1 MITIIIWI
9 IVLAVLGLGLLL
21 LVLFFPR
28 LAGPGSIWLW
38 VKYLGVI
45 GGVPI
50 AIGIYLAEWYY
61 VASQPSLLWF
71 LLLML
76 WHIVL
81 TVLIWVRQKRPGSV
95 RITAFMALWLGL
107 GSLGLI
113 LQVVLVADDGSALGI
128 ATYVLALLGAIVLWW
143 RIGPWLWGEL
153 KEKQVPA
160 PSPLPRWNPEKG
172 FSGQIFGDSANFI
185 AVAAG
190 IGSFN
195 ILSFNRG
202 LWLLGLLS
210 GFLALAVGL
219 SLHYRWIAGMG
230 PARGKKYGEDP
241 ADRWITISS
250 ALVGMTTILA
260 GLVPKQE
267 TVGLIWPYVGWA
279 SASIL
284 TAVGVFWAWRCLRRF
299 RTAVRIGILWLVITC
314 MVLVVCLGVIIWF
327 SVTSKVGEPP
337 DGFKHVGN
345 ALGLLAILFWIVAEL
360 FNTWTVTDDFM
371 KGNVPSLTSYL
382 SWEKSV
388 WQIIGALIFM
398 VYSALIAL
406 DPTLQNEPIKALFY
420 YGVGL
425 AGIGT
430 IRGIIGGIINQMG
443 KPAPIPAPE
452 RSLAVVDLGRQPS
465 RPTVEV
471 LD

>member
-28 LAGPGSIWLW
+28 LAGPGSIRLW

-61 VASQPSLLWF
+61 VASLPSLLWF

-81 TVLIWVRQKRPGSV
+81 TGLIWVRPKSPKSVIWLIAFWLVLGSV
-95 RITAFMALWLGL
+95 GL
-107 GSLGLI
+107 LI
-113 LQVVLVADDGSALGI
+113 QLVLASVGKDRLGI
-128 ATYVLALLGAIVLWW
+128 AISVLAIVGAAVSWW
-143 RIGPWLWGEL
+143 RIRRWLWDEL
-153 KEKQVPA
+153 WEAKGRPA
-160 PSPLPRWNPEKG
+160 PPPFPRWNPEKG